1 MAEVRLRQRGM
12 CLTAKKFIAEEF
24 VQHVLEKKSFM
35 KRSFCRIYLRKEDEF
50 MAT

>member
-35 KRSFCRIYLRKEDEF
+35 KLRFCRIYLRKEDEF